1 MTSAATVS
9 RGMLPALVAIVCA
22 LTLAGCAGG
31 SSENG
36 PAAAPASSSP
46 TPTVSA
52 DDAAFTAEVTS
63 KLPEADMATLIPM
76 VHLLCE
82 DLYNDDKG
90 YLEGY
95 GVFNEKIREQYGD
108 EAVEIIVPPA
118 VETYCPGDEPKMVE
132 AFKKQMA
139 EQFPEVD
146 LAESLAISRAFC
158 ADLETMSIETSVDRF
173 ITTAE
178 SFLTSESASAII
190 GMAPTT
196 FCPEKTDAVLAYLST
211 L

>member
-1 MTSAATVS
+1 MTSAVS
-9 RGMLPALVAIVCA
+9 RRLLPILTVVVAA
-22 LTLAGCAGG
+22 LTLVGCAGTSTAG
-31 SSENG
+31 G
-36 PAAAPASSSP
+36 ASARPSASP
-46 TPTVSA
+46 TQTTSA
-52 DDAAFTAEVTS
+52 EDAAFTAEIAAR
-63 KLPEADMATLIPM
+63 LPEADMDTLIPM
-76 VHLLCE
+76 VHQLCE
-82 DLYNDDKG
+82 DLYDDDKG
-90 YLEGY
+90 YLLGY
-95 GVFNEKIREQYGD
+95 GVFNDKIREQYGD

-139 EQFPEVD
+139 EEFPDVD

-158 ADLETMSIETSVDRF
+158 ADLESMSIEKSVDRF

-190 GMAPTT
+190 GMAPTA
-196 FCPEKTDAVLAYLST
+196 FCPEKTDAVIAYLRT